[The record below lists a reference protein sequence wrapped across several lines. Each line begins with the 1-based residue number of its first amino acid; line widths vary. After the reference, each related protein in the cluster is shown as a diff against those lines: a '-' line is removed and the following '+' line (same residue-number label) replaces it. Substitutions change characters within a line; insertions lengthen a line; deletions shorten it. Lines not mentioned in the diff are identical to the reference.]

1 MKFLEWIKSLFTEQS
16 YQDSIEH
23 YVASKH
29 PTTTAEVE
37 HWVREYDQHQRNG
50 GWAL

>member
-16 YQDSIEH
+16 YQDSIER
-23 YVASKH
+23 YVVSKN
-29 PTTTAEVE
+29 PTSAAEVE
-37 HWVREYDQHQRNG
+37 HWIREYAQRTHNG